1 MVVPTD
7 SEYVASRLAGS
18 EFEFTA
24 EAPVMDQD
32 PKKAADSV
40 ISVYDGS
47 MLHGFVGPYWGSGV
61 GAEALWVMRNGDIER
76 KM

>member
-18 EFEFTA
+18 EFEVTA

-40 ISVYDGS
+40 IPVYNGS
-47 MLHGFVGPYWGSGV
+47 MLHGSTGPY
-61 GAEALWVMRNGDIER
+61 
-76 KM
+76 